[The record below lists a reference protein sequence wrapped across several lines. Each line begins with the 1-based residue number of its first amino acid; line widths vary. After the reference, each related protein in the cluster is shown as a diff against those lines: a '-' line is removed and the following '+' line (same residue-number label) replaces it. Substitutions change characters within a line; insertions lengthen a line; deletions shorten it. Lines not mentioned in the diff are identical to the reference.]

1 MEEGIEETI
10 NTKDFYGQ
18 GTELLNSSLTKRE
31 EMSAILCLGMNWNLL
46 REEAGNWPECRQV
59 QFYVETLAGN
69 AEKQKWGNE
78 DHR

>member
-46 REEAGNWPECRQV
+46 REEAGDWPECR
-59 QFYVETLAGN
+59 
-69 AEKQKWGNE
+69 
-78 DHR
+78 